1 VLRAALADAVRWGPV
16 VRNAAALAHG
26 PRINRPELRVL
37 SPEDAKAFLEVLS
50 GERLEAFF
58 TLAVA
63 SGLRLGELLGLRW
76 TDVDLGTGSVRVRQA
91 LQRVDKKL
99 QFVEP
104 KSERSRRVVNLPT
117 FVIKALKR
125 HKML

>member
-1 VLRAALADAVRWGPV
+1 
-16 VRNAAALAHG
+16 
-26 PRINRPELRVL
+26 L